1 LLPWTLKGRMPSR
14 LFLES
19 HINASAWQV
28 ADIGEIDE
36 RRMVKSSQVG
46 TVTRRIVLVAAPG
59 SQILDVVGPFQI
71 FTRAAELH
79 ASRYPQARH
88 IYSIEIVT
96 ILRRPSVAT
105 NCGVHITAHRPYW
118 QVRGAIDTLLITG
131 GMAVEA
137 DQTGIGVV
145 QWIRKRSQS
154 VRRLGSVCT
163 GAMLLAR
170 TGLLNGRKVTTHWK
184 WCDILAKRYV
194 HLQVDP
200 DPIFIRDG
208 NIYTSAG
215 VTAGMDLALAL
226 VEEDHGPRLALE
238 VARDLV
244 LYVRR
249 AGGQSQLSAALA
261 MQLADRKPLR
271 ELEWWI
277 LENLKKPLNVG
288 VLAERVAMSPR
299 NFSRVFAKQMNI
311 TPAKFIERLR
321 VEAAKRRL
329 EESYS
334 SLERVAADCG
344 FPSAESM
351 RKVFQRTLGT
361 TPGKY
366 RKRFER

>member
-1 LLPWTLKGRMPSR
+1 VSAR
-14 LFLES
+14 L
-19 HINASAWQV
+19 V

-36 RRMVKSSQVG
+36 RRMAKSSQIG
-46 TVTRRIVLVAAPG
+46 TATRHIVLVAAPG
-59 SQILDVVGPFQI
+59 SQILDVVGPLQI

-79 ASRYPQARH
+79 ASKHPQARQ
-88 IYSIEIVT
+88 IYSVEIAT
-96 ILRRPSVAT
+96 ISRRPSVAT
-105 NCGVHITAHRPYW
+105 SCGVHITAQRPYW
-118 QVRGAIDTLLITG
+118 RLRGAIDTLLITG
-131 GMAVEA
+131 GTAVEA
-137 DQTGIGVV
+137 DQTGMGVV
-145 QWIRKRSQS
+145 HWIRKRSPS

-184 WCDILAKRYV
+184 WCEILAKRYA

-226 VEEDHGPRLALE
+226 VEEDHGSRLASE

-249 AGGQSQLSAALA
+249 PGSQSQFSAALA
-261 MQLADRKPLR
+261 MQLTDRKPLR
-271 ELEWWI
+271 ELESWV

-299 NFSRVFAKQMNI
+299 NFGRVFAREMHV

-321 VEAAKRRL
+321 VEAARRRL
-329 EESYS
+329 EESHS
-334 SLERVAADCG
+334 SLERIAADCG
-344 FPSAESM
+344 FRSAESM
-351 RKVFQRTLGT
+351 REVFQRTLRT
-361 TPGKY
+361 TPGEY
-366 RKRFER
+366 RKRFERLSTSGH